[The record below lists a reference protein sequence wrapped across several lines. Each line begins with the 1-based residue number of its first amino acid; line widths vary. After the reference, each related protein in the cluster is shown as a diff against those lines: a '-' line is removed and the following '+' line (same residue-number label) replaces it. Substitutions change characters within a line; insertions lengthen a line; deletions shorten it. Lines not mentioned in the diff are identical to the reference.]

1 MINRGNR
8 IYNVSLFIIYDWI
21 TMIMGHSKR
30 ELRTKKHV
38 VLLKK
43 NCHRTPLLQPL
54 LQNDRFLLSP
64 RRPLWR
70 GWTLNNAIVF
80 GPFFPF
86 YLNQKKKKR
95 NLTFFSSFENCSCD
109 SHRSI

>member
-1 MINRGNR
+1 MI
-8 IYNVSLFIIYDWI
+8 I
-21 TMIMGHSKR
+21 GHSKH

-38 VLLKK
+38 VLPKK
-43 NCHRTPLLQPL
+43 NCHRTPLLQPP
-54 LQNDRFLLSP
+54 LQNGHFLLSL

-70 GWTLNNAIVF
+70 GWTVNNAIVF
-80 GPFFPF
+80 GPFFP
-86 YLNQKKKKR
+86 LLLEPKKKKR